1 MDWAHAFKILRTLN
15 WTILLLLSSAS
26 FFFMGSHF
34 TAGVIM
40 GGFLIIANF
49 NLLQR
54 TITRSFSPNGIFG
67 ANKGS
72 VMGKYYL
79 RMAVLGLLLYLLI
92 SQSWINPV
100 GLAVGLSVVVISIVT
115 LGLLLVWKKSSG
127 EVV

>member
-1 MDWAHAFKILRTLN
+1 MEWKRAFRILKTLN
-15 WTILLLLSSAS
+15 WVILLLLSSAS
-26 FFFMGSHF
+26 FFLMGNAF

-54 TITRSFSPNGIFG
+54 SITMAFSPSGVFG
-67 ANKGS
+67 ANKGA
-72 VMGKYYL
+72 VVGKYYL

-100 GLAVGLSVVVISIVT
+100 GLAVGLSVVVISIVA
-115 LGLLLVWKKSSG
+115 LGVLLIWKKPSG
-127 EVV
+127 EVA